1 MVPMHL
7 RCFRLIFDAFN
18 FVAYSPASLHFFE
31 KKLDWKSVQ
40 YVLLFWEKIRYKV
53 RHVRAPLL
61 QAVSSWSITFLE
73 EGLEEAGAASMSDA
87 VSSASDTDAQVEGKK
102 KRGGQDARSQLS
114 FLIFIIF
121 PSSNC

>member
-1 MVPMHL
+1 MN
-7 RCFRLIFDAFN
+7 AFN

-87 VSSASDTDAQVEGKK
+87 VSSASDTDARVEGKK
-102 KRGGQDARSQLS
+102 KRGGTGCEITTFIFNLLYFGIQQLLKLLS
-114 FLIFIIF
+114 R
-121 PSSNC
+121 N

>member
-1 MVPMHL
+1 MN
-7 RCFRLIFDAFN
+7 AFN

-40 YVLLFWEKIRYKV
+40 YVLLFWKKIRYKV

-87 VSSASDTDAQVEGKK
+87 VSSASDTDARVEGKK
-102 KRGGQDARSQLS
+102 KGGQDARSQLS
-114 FLIFIIF
+114 FLIYFILA
-121 PSSNC
+121 SSNY